1 MMEEKW
7 MAEAIRMAAACREDV
22 PVGAVIVKDGKV
34 IASARNE
41 REENNAPF
49 AHAEMLAMQRACE
62 VLQVRRLHGCTMYV
76 TLEPCP
82 MCAGAMMMAELEACV
97 FGAWDARQGCCGSV
111 YHLPQDSAFY
121 HRVRCIGGVMEAEC
135 SAMLTAFFQSR
146 RI

>member
-1 MMEEKW
+1 MEEKW
-7 MAEAIRMAAACREDV
+7 MAEALEMAAACRGDV

-34 IASARNE
+34 IAAAHNE

-135 SAMLTAFFQSR
+135 SALLTAFFRSK